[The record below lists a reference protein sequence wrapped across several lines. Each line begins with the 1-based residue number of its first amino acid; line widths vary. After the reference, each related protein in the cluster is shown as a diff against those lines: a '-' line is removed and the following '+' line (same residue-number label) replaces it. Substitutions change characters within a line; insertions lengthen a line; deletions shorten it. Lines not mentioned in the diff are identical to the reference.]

1 MKTYIPIGNPT
12 NGLGDGHVSLEPGLV
27 FGIRLAPET
36 YVQAEIQEW
45 IPLGGDPNSQG
56 AFLQWGLSLNQ
67 ILWQPVRDVK
77 LIGTLELTGY
87 SFQAGQYTDPVLGP
101 TKLSGEN
108 NVSIAN
114 GYRMFFGRFDI
125 GVAGQFGITGKYMA
139 RDAMQLDLRFRY

>member
-1 MKTYIPIGNPT
+1 M
-12 NGLGDGHVSLEPGLV
+12 
-27 FGIRLAPET
+27 
-36 YVQAEIQEW
+36 
-45 IPLGGDPNSQG
+45 
-56 AFLQWGLSLNQ
+56 
-67 ILWQPVRDVK
+67 
-77 LIGTLELTGY
+77 
-87 SFQAGQYTDPVLGP
+87 LGP